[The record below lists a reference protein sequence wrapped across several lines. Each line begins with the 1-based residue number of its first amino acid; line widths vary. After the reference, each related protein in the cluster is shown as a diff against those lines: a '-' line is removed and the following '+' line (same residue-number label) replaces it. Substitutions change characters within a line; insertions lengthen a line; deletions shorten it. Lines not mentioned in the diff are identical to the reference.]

1 MNAKQQQIIHSATKV
16 RGAEGQY
23 AIMFAAGE
31 EGVLVFKTFEHHDRI
46 IVKAD
51 TGAIVGLNAFTVD
64 YFVDGVWITG
74 RELEQVS

>member
-1 MNAKQQQIIHSATKV
+1 MNAKQQQIIHSAAKV
-16 RGAEGQY
+16 RGAAGQY

-31 EGVLVFKTFEHHDRI
+31 EGVIAFDTSESHDYI

-51 TGAIVGLNAFTVD
+51 SGAIVGLNAFTVD

-74 RELEQVS
+74 RELEQLS